1 MNLPSQLL
9 EQAVEEFSK
18 LPGVG
23 KKTALRYVLHLLRQN
38 PEELKK
44 WSVTVARL
52 SEEIQYC
59 KICFAIAEQPIC
71 ETCANPAR
79 DHSIICV
86 VEDIRDLIAIENT
99 SQYRGTYH
107 VLGGIISPINGI
119 GPMDLNID
127 TLVKRIEEGIV
138 KEVIMALPST
148 MEGDTTIFYLFKK
161 LGPFTLSVST
171 LARGVPVGDEL
182 EYTDEVTLGQSI
194 LLRVPYES
202 SITRK

>member
-9 EQAVEEFSK
+9 EQAVEEFAK

-23 KKTALRYVLHLLRQN
+23 KKTALRYVLHLLKQS

-44 WSVTVARL
+44 WSYTVARL
-52 SEEIQYC
+52 SEEIHYC
-59 KICFAIAEQPIC
+59 SIRFTISETPIC
-71 ETCANPAR
+71 EICSNPSR
-79 DHSIICV
+79 DSKIVCV
-86 VEDIRDLIAIENT
+86 VEDIRDLIAVENT
-99 SQYRGTYH
+99 GQYRGKYH

-119 GPMDLNID
+119 GPMDLNIEA
-127 TLVKRIEEGIV
+127 LVKRIEEGTI

-148 MEGDTTIFYLFKK
+148 MEGDTTNFYLFKK
-161 LGPFTLSVST
+161 LSPLKVTIST

-194 LLRVPYES
+194 IQRVPYES
-202 SITRK
+202 SIIRK

>member
-9 EQAVEEFSK
+9 EQAVEEFAK

-23 KKTALRYVLHLLRQN
+23 KKTALRYVLHLLKQS
-38 PEELKK
+38 PDELQK
-44 WSVTVARL
+44 WSATINRL
-52 SEEIQYC
+52 SEEIHYC
-59 KICFAIAEQPIC
+59 EVCFAISEQTKCEIC
-71 ETCANPAR
+71 SNESR
-79 DHSIICV
+79 DHSTICV

-119 GPMDLNID
+119 GPMDITIEPL
-127 TLVKRIEEGIV
+127 LKRIEANAI
-138 KEVIMALPST
+138 KEVILALPST
-148 MEGDTTIFYLFKK
+148 MEGDTTNFYLNKK
-161 LGPFTLSVST
+161 LSPFKLSISA

-194 LLRVPYES
+194 ILRVPYES
-202 SITRK
+202 SYIRK

>member
-9 EQAVEEFSK
+9 EKAVAEFSK

-23 KKTALRYVLHLLRQN
+23 KKTALRYVLYLLRQS
-38 PEELKK
+38 PDDMKR
-44 WSVTVARL
+44 WAATVARL
-52 SEEIQYC
+52 SEEIRYC
-59 KICFAIAEQPIC
+59 EVCFAISEQSKC
-71 ETCANPAR
+71 EICANPSR

-86 VEDIRDLIAIENT
+86 IEDIRDLIAIENT
-99 SQYRGTYH
+99 SQYHGTYH

-119 GPMDLNID
+119 GPMDLHIEPFI
-127 TLVKRIEEGIV
+127 KRIEAGGV

-148 MEGDTTIFYLFKK
+148 MEGDTTNFYLYKK
-161 LGPFTLSVST
+161 LGAFPVTLST
-171 LARGVPVGDEL
+171 LSRGVSVGDEL

-202 SITRK
+202 SLSRK

>member
-1 MNLPSQLL
+1 
-9 EQAVEEFSK
+9 
-18 LPGVG
+18 
-23 KKTALRYVLHLLRQN
+23 
-38 PEELKK
+38 
-44 WSVTVARL
+44 
-52 SEEIQYC
+52 
-59 KICFAIAEQPIC
+59 
-71 ETCANPAR
+71 
-79 DHSIICV
+79 

-127 TLVKRIEEGIV
+127 ALVKRIEEGIV
-138 KEVIMALPST
+138 NEVIMALPST